1 MPRGI
6 PRETRTGHP
15 SNTLDESSDDGLGGL
30 PPAPADLQA
39 MMSDLAGAA
48 TSKVT
53 VYRVVKNQPLAYVFA
68 CSPDAF
74 SLDDLRDRYNGGVFQ
89 LFISRDGKLWK
100 NPRVCVEPKHS
111 AQSAEAAPSATAELA
126 AALRDG
132 FARQAEATQALLR
145 SSAQAARPS
154 FAGIDI
160 PATIAAVAAAVTALR
175 PPPVPMMQMQ
185 QPANQNQSIDM
196 LLKGIELARELRS
209 DMGGGGEDP
218 SMMTLLRDV
227 IKSPILA
234 QAVAAA
240 SPSSLPTQPKQ
251 MLQQPTSIA
260 SPAGG
265 FARETQPRA
274 APPESML
281 VHYLAHLTRKAAE
294 GGDPALYADLVLDNL
309 DQDALISMLDRK
321 PTAVDALIR
330 DYPPV
335 AQHREWFSSLVEII
349 RGALEPD
356 PADHEIIRDALEP
369 DPAYHETGVVA
380 QSRDSNSE
388 VTDVSANA
396 EVIVSG

>member
-6 PRETRTGHP
+6 PRETRMVST
-15 SNTLDESSDDGLGGL
+15 SNTLDESSDDDLGGL
-30 PPAPADLQA
+30 PPESDDLQA

-48 TSKVT
+48 TSKIT

-74 SLDDLRDRYNGGVFQ
+74 SLDDLRDRYNGGEFR

-100 NPRVCVEPKHS
+100 NTRVCVEPKHT
-111 AQSAEAAPSATAELA
+111 AQSIEVAPSATAELA

-145 SSAQAARPS
+145 SATQAVRPS

-175 PPPVPMMQMQ
+175 PPPVPMMPMQ

-240 SPSSLPTQPKQ
+240 SPSFLTTQPKQ
-251 MLQQPTSIA
+251 MLQQPTSITP
-260 SPAGG
+260 PAGG

-349 RGALEPD
+349 RDALAPD
-356 PADHEIIRDALEP
+356 PADHD
-369 DPAYHETGVVA
+369 TGMVA